1 MGKKTKIILTSTTK
15 SLGQKGGFKE
25 VTNGFFRNFLLK
37 NKMAVVYSD
46 KINEGFLKKHSSEK
60 HINYDVL
67 QGQCLYFER
76 KSSGVGML
84 YGSVSKLDIINEIK
98 KIYNIEIKKNQI
110 TQNNP
115 MKKTGLYDIEVC
127 EEKMYIAIANTID
140 ESRLLMLEKTKEKS
154 SNNREIYT
162 NSSEENHN
170 TFSKSSDHVNDN
182 QNDNTLKKDGEKSEF

>member
-1 MGKKTKIILTSTTK
+1 
-15 SLGQKGGFKE
+15 
-25 VTNGFFRNFLLK
+25 
-37 NKMAVVYSD
+37 MAVVYSD

>member
-15 SLGQKGGFKE
+15 SLGQKGNFKE
-25 VTNGFFRNFLLK
+25 VNNGFFRNFLLK

-46 KINEGFLKKHSSEK
+46 KVNEGFLKKHSSEK

-98 KIYNIEIKKNQI
+98 KTYNMEVKKNQI

-154 SNNREIYT
+154 GNNKEIYT
-162 NSSEENHN
+162 NSSEENN
-170 TFSKSSDHVNDN
+170 NSFNKSSNDKSDN
-182 QNDNTLKKDGEKSEF
+182 KNDVILKKDGEESEF